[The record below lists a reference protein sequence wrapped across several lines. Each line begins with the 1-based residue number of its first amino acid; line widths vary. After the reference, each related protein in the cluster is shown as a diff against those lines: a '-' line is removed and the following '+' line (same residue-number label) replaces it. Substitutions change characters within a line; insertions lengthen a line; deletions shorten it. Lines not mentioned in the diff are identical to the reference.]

1 VDLIGVG
8 GVNNSV
14 AVTSVAGTVGSSG
27 STVVGV
33 GHGSGGEVDVWS
45 NSHDPY
51 SPHNHHHHQ
60 QQQQQHHH
68 QHHHQQQQHAAYY
81 GQVNYRIPLP
91 IEFQYNSTRFSC
103 CVSSLSVEVR

>member
-1 VDLIGVG
+1 VDLIG

-60 QQQQQHHH
+60 QQQQQQQQHHH

-81 GQVNYRIPLP
+81 GQVTSNQL
-91 IEFQYNSTRFSC
+91 
-103 CVSSLSVEVR
+103 